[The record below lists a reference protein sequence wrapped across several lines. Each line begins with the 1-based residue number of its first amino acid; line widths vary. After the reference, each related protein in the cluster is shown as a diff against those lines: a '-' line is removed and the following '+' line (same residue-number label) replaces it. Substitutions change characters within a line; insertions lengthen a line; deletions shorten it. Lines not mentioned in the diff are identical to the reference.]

1 MKKPLICLILSL
13 LGAVLYA
20 QDYGLYWK
28 YKDYDGAIA
37 VTVPR
42 WAIHTGSWFLKEKTD
57 RRLLRKVRKARV
69 LVFENANNPVS
80 ELEVR
85 HFQTKAQRRNLEEL
99 LVVRDQGTQVLVMA
113 KERRKAIRKVVV
125 LVREPE
131 VFAFVSVRGKLRF
144 EDIGQLLR
152 EMPKQRNGKDG
163 EEAKPLLPENVRSVI
178 RI

>member
-1 MKKPLICLILSL
+1 MKQLLICLTLSL
-13 LGAVLYA
+13 LATFLHA

-69 LVFENANNPVS
+69 LVFENASNPVS
-80 ELEVR
+80 ELEMR
-85 HFQTKAQRRNLEEL
+85 HFQKKAQRRNLEEM
-99 LVVRDQGTQVLVMA
+99 LVVRDQGTRVLVMA

-131 VFAFVSVRGKLRF
+131 TFALVSVRGKLRF
-144 EDIGQLLR
+144 EEIGQLLR
-152 EMPKQRNGKDG
+152 EIPKEWGDKDG
-163 EEAKPLLPENVRSVI
+163 EDVKPLLPENVRSVI